1 MNMNVREILENIT
14 KEHASDI
21 FVVAGRP
28 LTYKVSGKMHTYQEE
43 RMKPD
48 MCRDFVTA
56 IYELADHRDI
66 SQFET
71 TVEVPGYTGK
81 TVVTCQIG
89 KYKNSS
95 IRDDMSFINFSDF
108 TNQTEWGQV
117 NTSMLEKVEEA
128 VVKPVY
134 DDLAEGAT
142 VNLVGC
148 FTADSNDA
156 IVITPVVLEV
166 K

>member
-1 MNMNVREILENIT
+1 MKLEGAKIT
-14 KEHASDI
+14 KVDKDS
-21 FVVAGRP
+21 FYG
-28 LTYKVSGKMHTYQEE
+28 T
-43 RMKPD
+43 
-48 MCRDFVTA
+48 VT
-56 IYELADHRDI
+56 L
-66 SQFET
+66 
-71 TVEVPGYTGK
+71 EVPGYTGK

>member
-1 MNMNVREILENIT
+1 
-14 KEHASDI
+14 
-21 FVVAGRP
+21 
-28 LTYKVSGKMHTYQEE
+28 
-43 RMKPD
+43 
-48 MCRDFVTA
+48 
-56 IYELADHRDI
+56 
-66 SQFET
+66 
-71 TVEVPGYTGK
+71 
-81 TVVTCQIG
+81 
-89 KYKNSS
+89 
-95 IRDDMSFINFSDF
+95 MSFINFSDF

-134 DDLAEGAT
+134 DDL
-142 VNLVGC
+142 VGC